1 MHSFYYS
8 IFSVAYF
15 YRKRLLLLLIL
26 LFSAPLTGF
35 SQSKNELE
43 KKKDQIQKDIDY
55 TNQLLNLTKK
65 SKTTSLSHLVT
76 LNKKITYRNDLI
88 STINTEIKGVDKEI
102 NHVSTNIDSL
112 NNSLNR
118 LKKQY
123 SQMLYFAYKN
133 QSSYSRLMFIFS
145 SDGFNQ
151 AFKRVIY
158 LRQLSDYRLRQRDLI
173 VQLQDS
179 LNGKKNKLQ
188 YVRLDKKGLLVS
200 QKKQK
205 MQLDEEKKEQVVVL
219 NNLSTKEKKL
229 RNDLK
234 DKQRKQQQLS
244 AKIEEIIKKEIEA
257 ARASAK
263 KKNISTLTASKSVKK
278 LENTNTASVL
288 LNTPATIKLSNDF
301 ENNKGQLPWP
311 VEKGIIS
318 SSFGRHAHP
327 IWHDVVINNNG
338 IDINSSKG
346 AKARAIFDGRVIYV
360 VQVYDKYAVLVQHGE
375 YFTLYS
381 NLENVFVKAEDK
393 VITKQPIGIVQTND
407 EEGKTEIHL
416 EIWRGSNKMNPE
428 AWIAAR

>member
-1 MHSFYYS
+1 MYSFFHSTFLAA
-8 IFSVAYF
+8 FF
-15 YRKRLLLLLIL
+15 HKKKLHLLLLL
-26 LFSAPLTGF
+26 LFSAPFGGF

-43 KKKDQIQKDIDY
+43 KKKSQIQKDIDY

-88 STINTEIKGVDKEI
+88 STINTEIKVVDKEI

-158 LRQLSDYRLRQRDLI
+158 LRQLSDYRIRQKDLI

-179 LNGKKNKLQ
+179 LNGKKSKLQ
-188 YVRLDKKGLLVS
+188 DVRLDKKGLLVS
-200 QKKQK
+200 QQKQK

-229 RNDLK
+229 RSDLK
-234 DKQRKQQQLS
+234 EKQRKQQQLS
-244 AKIEEIIKKEIEA
+244 AKIEDIIKKEIEA

-263 KKNISTLTASKSVKK
+263 KKNISTLSASKSVKK
-278 LENTNTASVL
+278 IENTNTASVL

-327 IWHDVVINNNG
+327 VWHDVVINNNG

>member
-1 MHSFYYS
+1 M
-8 IFSVAYF
+8 
-15 YRKRLLLLLIL
+15 LLIL
-26 LFSAPLTGF
+26 LFSAPFTGF

-179 LNGKKNKLQ
+179 LHGKKNKLQ
-188 YVRLDKKGLLVS
+188 DVRLDKKGLLVS

>member
-1 MHSFYYS
+1 MFSFFHSTFLAAFFQKKKVY
-8 IFSVAYF
+8 
-15 YRKRLLLLLIL
+15 LLLLL
-26 LFSAPLTGF
+26 LFSAPFGGF

-43 KKKDQIQKDIDY
+43 KKKTQIQKDIDY

-88 STINTEIKGVDKEI
+88 STINTEIKVVDKEI

-158 LRQLSDYRLRQRDLI
+158 LRQLSDYRIRQKDLI

-179 LNGKKNKLQ
+179 LNGKKSKLQ
-188 YVRLDKKGLLVS
+188 DVRLDKKGLLVS
-200 QKKQK
+200 QEKQK

-229 RNDLK
+229 RSDLK
-234 DKQRKQQQLS
+234 EKQRKQQQLS
-244 AKIEEIIKKEIEA
+244 AKIEDIIKKEIEA

-263 KKNISTLTASKSVKK
+263 KKNISTLSASKSVKK
-278 LENTNTASVL
+278 IENTNTASVL

-381 NLENVFVKAEDK
+381 NLENVFVKTEDK

>member
-1 MHSFYYS
+1 MFSFFHSTFLAAFFQKKKVY
-8 IFSVAYF
+8 
-15 YRKRLLLLLIL
+15 LLLLL
-26 LFSAPLTGF
+26 LFSAPFGGF

-43 KKKDQIQKDIDY
+43 KKKTQIQKDIDY

-88 STINTEIKGVDKEI
+88 STINTEIKVVDKEI

-158 LRQLSDYRLRQRDLI
+158 LRQLSDYRIRQKDLI

-179 LNGKKNKLQ
+179 LNGKKSKLQ
-188 YVRLDKKGLLVS
+188 DVRLDKKGLLVS
-200 QKKQK
+200 QEKQK

-229 RNDLK
+229 RSDLK
-234 DKQRKQQQLS
+234 EKQRKQQQLS
-244 AKIEEIIKKEIEA
+244 AKIEDIIKKEIEA
-257 ARASAK
+257 ARRSPASAGRSIAPIAAGASSIRFQPLRGWRSLLRYWRWIWSRSRST
-263 KKNISTLTASKSVKK
+263 ISFTTFRCSGGCTGPITA
-278 LENTNTASVL
+278 
-288 LNTPATIKLSNDF
+288 
-301 ENNKGQLPWP
+301 
-311 VEKGIIS
+311 IS
-318 SSFGRHAHP
+318 
-327 IWHDVVINNNG
+327 I
-338 IDINSSKG
+338 
-346 AKARAIFDGRVIYV
+346 AIFQRRPGFIR
-360 VQVYDKYAVLVQHGE
+360 
-375 YFTLYS
+375 
-381 NLENVFVKAEDK
+381 
-393 VITKQPIGIVQTND
+393 
-407 EEGKTEIHL
+407 
-416 EIWRGSNKMNPE
+416 
-428 AWIAAR
+428 

>member
-1 MHSFYYS
+1 MFSFFHSTFLAAFFQKKKVY
-8 IFSVAYF
+8 
-15 YRKRLLLLLIL
+15 LLLLL
-26 LFSAPLTGF
+26 LFSAPFGGF

-43 KKKDQIQKDIDY
+43 KKKTQIQKDIDY

-88 STINTEIKGVDKEI
+88 STINTEIKVVDREI

-158 LRQLSDYRLRQRDLI
+158 LRQLSDYRIRQKDLI

-179 LNGKKNKLQ
+179 LNGKKSKLQ
-188 YVRLDKKGLLVS
+188 DVRLDKKGLLVS
-200 QKKQK
+200 QEKQK

-229 RNDLK
+229 RSDLK
-234 DKQRKQQQLS
+234 EKQRKQQQLS
-244 AKIEEIIKKEIEA
+244 AKIEDIIKKEIEA

-263 KKNISTLTASKSVKK
+263 KKNISTLSASKSVKK
-278 LENTNTASVL
+278 IENTNTASVL

-327 IWHDVVINNNG
+327 VWHDVVINNNG

-393 VITKQPIGIVQTND
+393 VIAKQPIGIVQTND

>member
-1 MHSFYYS
+1 MFSFFHSTFLAAFFQKKKVY
-8 IFSVAYF
+8 
-15 YRKRLLLLLIL
+15 LLLLL
-26 LFSAPLTGF
+26 LFSAPFGGF

-43 KKKDQIQKDIDY
+43 KKKTQIQKDIDY

-88 STINTEIKGVDKEI
+88 STINTEIKVVDKEI

-158 LRQLSDYRLRQRDLI
+158 LRQLSDYRIRQKDLI

-179 LNGKKNKLQ
+179 LNGKKSKLQ
-188 YVRLDKKGLLVS
+188 DVRLDKKGLLVS
-200 QKKQK
+200 QEKQK

-229 RNDLK
+229 RSDLK
-234 DKQRKQQQLS
+234 EKQRKQQQLS
-244 AKIEEIIKKEIEA
+244 AKIEDIIKKEIEA

-263 KKNISTLTASKSVKK
+263 KKNISTLSASKSVKK
-278 LENTNTASVL
+278 IENTNTASVL

-327 IWHDVVINNNG
+327 VWHDVVINNNG